1 MNTDFDQII
10 NGLNNGIVKLTEM
23 RDELIKLANKP
34 EDEIT
39 EDELLLLYG
48 RVMGMMDG
56 IK

>member
-23 RDELIKLANKP
+23 RDEFIKLANKP